1 MYVTYPQ
8 LAKRKERKRERRD
21 SERAQMS
28 KQVGLNVHNSKAI
41 RVFFVLFLELF
52 VNLKLF

>member
-8 LAKRKERKRERRD
+8 LAKIKVRKRERRD

-28 KQVGLNVHNSKAI
+28 RQIGLNVHSSKGI

-52 VNLKLF
+52 INLKLF